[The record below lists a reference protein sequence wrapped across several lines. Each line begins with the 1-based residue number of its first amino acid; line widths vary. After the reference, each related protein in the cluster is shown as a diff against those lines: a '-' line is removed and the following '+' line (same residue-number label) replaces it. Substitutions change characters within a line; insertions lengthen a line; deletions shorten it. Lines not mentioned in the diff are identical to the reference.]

1 MITRA
6 DLFISL
12 AAVFLIAL
20 VGVAIY
26 FLLRMRKVSQAT
38 WSEII
43 GRLIEVDRNRIAV
56 VALDLVDE
64 TGHPRENGASE
75 IEAESLWDL
84 VGGMNGL
91 EILEKNCEVLI
102 DLAAYVQR
110 WHPEALVVAE
120 QLRLN
125 AREIQWH
132 VSRLKGAAQ
141 TGNLISSFPLY
152 AQRAVATYYL
162 MTRHLLELYERGN
175 LVEFAQLEA
184 VL

>member
-1 MITRA
+1 MITRT
-6 DLFISL
+6 DLFICV
-12 AAVFLIAL
+12 ATVFLVVLI
-20 VGVAIY
+20 GVAIY
-26 FLLRMRKVSQAT
+26 FLLRIRKASRDT
-38 WSEII
+38 WSDIV
-43 GRLIEVDRNRIAV
+43 GRLTEVDRNRIAV

-64 TGHPRENGASE
+64 TGQPREHGGSE
-75 IEAESLWDL
+75 IEPESLWDL
-84 VGGMNGL
+84 VGGLNGL

-110 WHPEALVVAE
+110 LHPEALVVAE

-132 VSRLKGAAQ
+132 VGRLRGAAQ

-175 LVEFAQLEA
+175 LAEFAQLEA

>member
-1 MITRA
+1 MITRG
-6 DLFISL
+6 DLFIVIVS
-12 AAVFLIAL
+12 VFLACL
-20 VGVAIY
+20 VGVTLY
-26 FLLRMRKVSQAT
+26 FLLRIRRASRAT
-38 WSEII
+38 WSDLV

-64 TGHPRENGASE
+64 TGQPREDGASE
-75 IEAESLWDL
+75 IEPESFWDL

-110 WHPEALVVAE
+110 WHPEAVVVAE
-120 QLRLN
+120 RLRLN

-132 VSRLKGAAQ
+132 IARLKGAAQ

-162 MTRHLLELYERGN
+162 MTRHLLELYERAN
-175 LVEFAQLEA
+175 IAEFRQLEE

>member
-1 MITRA
+1 MITRTN
-6 DLFISL
+6 LFICVV
-12 AAVFLIAL
+12 AVFLVIL

-26 FLLRMRKVSQAT
+26 FLLRIRRASRAT
-38 WSEII
+38 WSDIM

-56 VALDLVDE
+56 VALDLIDE
-64 TGHPRENGASE
+64 TGQPRENGASE
-75 IEAESLWDL
+75 IEPESLWDL

-132 VSRLKGAAQ
+132 VARLKGAAQ

-162 MTRHLLELYERGN
+162 MTRNLLELYERGN
-175 LVEFAQLEA
+175 LAEFAQLEA